1 MTGPANKE
9 IGNAMQLD
17 RFRALLEAYGAAPG
31 RWPEDERAA
40 ATALLADSED
50 ARTLH
55 RAAASLDDALDLVEA
70 PAPSPELAR
79 RVEELIFERPAPAAQ
94 QSIATHSLTRRLRA
108 WRVAWRPAVLAASGA
123 LGLAVGIAAAQ
134 PPQITG
140 TAFDTVEL
148 SALAGGLAD
157 LRAAELFEDQ

>member
-1 MTGPANKE
+1 MAGPANMEMK
-9 IGNAMQLD
+9 
-17 RFRALLEAYGAAPG
+17 RFRGLLDTYGAAPE
-31 RWPEDERAA
+31 RWPEDDRAA
-40 ATALLADSED
+40 AAALLADSED
-50 ARTLH
+50 ARTL
-55 RAAASLDDALDLVEA
+55 RREAASLDDALDLVEA

-79 RVEELIFERPAPAAQ
+79 RVEELVYHQPAA
-94 QSIATHSLTRRLRA
+94 AAARSLAKPSLVHRLRI

-134 PPQITG
+134 PPQSTG

>member
-1 MTGPANKE
+1 MTGRTNME
-9 IGNAMQLD
+9 LE
-17 RFRALLEAYGAAPG
+17 RFRSLLDAYGAAPE
-31 RWPEDERAA
+31 RWPEEERAA
-40 ATALLADSED
+40 ATALLADSVD
-50 ARTLH
+50 ARTFLSE
-55 RAAASLDDALDLVEA
+55 AALLDKALDLVEA

-79 RVEELIFERPAPAAQ
+79 RVEGLAHGYAIARPQRPNFAKP
-94 QSIATHSLTRRLRA
+94 SLAHRLRA
-108 WRVAWRPAVLAASGA
+108 WRAAWRPAVLAASGA

-134 PPQITG
+134 PPQTS

>member
-1 MTGPANKE
+1 ME
-9 IGNAMQLD
+9 LE
-17 RFRALLEAYGAAPG
+17 RFRVLVEAYGAAPEH
-31 RWPEDERAA
+31 WPDEDREAA
-40 ATALLADSED
+40 QALLAESED
-50 ARTLH
+50 ARTLL
-55 RAAASLDDALDLVEA
+55 REAELLDGALDLVEA

-79 RVEELIFERPAPAAQ
+79 RVEDMVYQRPAATARRP
-94 QSIATHSLTRRLRA
+94 IAGPWLAHRLRA
-108 WRVAWRPAVLAASGA
+108 WRAAWRPAVLAASGA

-134 PPQITG
+134 PTPTS

>member
-1 MTGPANKE
+1 MTGPADKDP
-9 IGNAMQLD
+9 GTAMPLD
-17 RFRALLEAYGAAPG
+17 RFASLLDAYGAAPG
-31 RWPEDERAA
+31 RWPEEDRVA

-50 ARTLH
+50 ARTLC
-55 RAAASLDDALDLVEA
+55 RKAAALDEALDLVEA

-79 RVEELIFERPAPAAQ
+79 RVEELVYDRPATAARRP
-94 QSIATHSLTRRLRA
+94 ITKPSLAHRLRS
-108 WRVAWRPAVLAASGA
+108 WRAAWRPAVLAASGA

-134 PPQITG
+134 PPQTTG

>member
-1 MTGPANKE
+1 MTGPTN
-9 IGNAMQLD
+9 MRLD

-55 RAAASLDDALDLVEA
+55 REAASLDDALDLVEA

-79 RVEELIFERPAPAAQ
+79 RVEELVFERPAPAAQ
-94 QSIATHSLTRRLRA
+94 RSITKPSLTRRLRT
-108 WRVAWRPAVLAASGA
+108 WRAAWRPAVLAASGV

-134 PPQITG
+134 PPQTAS

>member
-1 MTGPANKE
+1 MTGPAIME
-9 IGNAMQLD
+9 LV
-17 RFRALLEAYGAAPG
+17 RFRSLLDAYGAAPG
-31 RWPEDERAA
+31 RWPEKERAA

-50 ARTLH
+50 ARTL
-55 RAAASLDDALDLVEA
+55 RREAAALDDALDLFEA

-79 RVEELIFERPAPAAQ
+79 RIEELVYDRPATAAQ
-94 QSIATHSLTRRLRA
+94 RPVKKPSLAHRLRA
-108 WRVAWRPAVLAASGA
+108 WRAAWRPAVLAASGA

-134 PPQITG
+134 PPQT
-140 TAFDTVEL
+140 TSTVFDTVEL